1 MVLARENLKLN
12 LDEVS
17 FVVLN
22 MVSEQNEGTSCLEL
36 ELDSGAGNLLSLL
49 AFFIGGGF
57 AAADKKE
64 LKHTAL
70 SGLKKPCQASARH
83 GFY

>member
-36 ELDSGAGNLLSLL
+36 ELDS
-49 AFFIGGGF
+49 
-57 AAADKKE
+57 
-64 LKHTAL
+64 
-70 SGLKKPCQASARH
+70 
-83 GFY
+83 